1 MRPFGLLA
9 IFFIV
14 GIFIASI
21 VNIPF
26 FYVYICCGLFL
37 LAALLSIKKSY
48 FSFFL
53 LAASLL
59 LGFLVYKNSVLLPDK
74 HIKNF
79 PHGFKLS
86 VTGTV
91 VSDVERGTTIY
102 GGRKTTFVTQAES
115 LYIKEKRYP
124 VTGPVR
130 TYIYGRAG
138 KISYG
143 DILKLEG
150 RLLRPKEGYYAAYME
165 RNNIYS
171 MLTLDSSE
179 SARVI
184 GRSPGRNPLKEL
196 AFYLREKISI
206 PIARYL
212 KGEEAALLNAMLLGK
227 REGPYYDLR
236 DAFVKTGT
244 VHVLAIS
251 GLHVGLVAFILH
263 VIFSTL
269 RLNGK
274 LSTLF
279 IIFVLILYV
288 FITGSRVPVI
298 RASTMI
304 GIMLAGTLFNRRPSS
319 FNSLGLASMIILLVN
334 PKQLFSP
341 GFQLSFAAV
350 FSILYLTPKID
361 RFLRSDLLPSASR
374 FAFGSPRRTPRGEP
388 LRYVFKLFSVS
399 LAAWIGTLPIVAYY
413 FHIISP
419 IAIFGNLIV
428 VPLTF
433 LVIASSLSFIA
444 FYFLIKP
451 VGMIFAAASAGLIES
466 LQFIVGKLSSV
477 PFAYF
482 KIKEFP
488 VFVVAIYYAIILV
501 ACYNIADD

>member
-37 LAALLSIKKSY
+37 LAALLSVKKSY

-59 LGFLVYKNSVLLPDK
+59 LGFLVYKNSVLLPDN

-91 VSDVERGTTIY
+91 ASDVERGTTIY

-115 LYIKEKRYP
+115 LHIKEKRYP

-184 GRSPGRNPLKEL
+184 GRSPGKNPLKEL

-263 VIFSTL
+263 VIFSAL

-319 FNSLGLASMIILLVN
+319 LNSLGLAAMIILLVN

-341 GFQLSFAAV
+341 GFQLSFTAV

-361 RFLRSDLLPSASR
+361 RFLRSDLLPSAS
-374 FAFGSPRRTPRGEP
+374 PRGEP
-388 LRYVFKLFSVS
+388 LRYVFKLFSIS

-433 LVIASSLSFIA
+433 LVIASSLSFIV
-444 FYFLIKP
+444 FYFLMKP
-451 VGMIFAAASAGLIES
+451 LGVIFAAASAGLIES
-466 LQFIVGKLSSV
+466 LQFIVDKLSSA

-482 KIKEFP
+482 KINEFP